1 MREHFST
8 GEYPHLVAMS
18 AEFFLQPGYD
28 FGNEFEFGL
37 DVILDG
43 LARYLP
49 DDSTA
54 RS

>member
-1 MREHFST
+1 
-8 GEYPHLVAMS
+8 MS

-28 FGNEFEFGL
+28 FGNECEFGL

-49 DDSTA
+49 DDRTA
-54 RS
+54 RP